1 LEEVEG
7 MKRWEEVEGKGR
19 GDGRKWRGREEE
31 MGGSGGEGKR
41 RWEEVEGKRRMSE
54 EGTGKG
60 VEDCGLE
67 GI

>member
-1 LEEVEG
+1 MRGEEVG
-7 MKRWEEVEGKGR
+7 GSG
-19 GDGRKWRGREEE
+19 GDEE

-41 RWEEVEGKRRMSE
+41 RWEEVEGKRRMAE

-60 VEDCGLE
+60 VEDRGLE